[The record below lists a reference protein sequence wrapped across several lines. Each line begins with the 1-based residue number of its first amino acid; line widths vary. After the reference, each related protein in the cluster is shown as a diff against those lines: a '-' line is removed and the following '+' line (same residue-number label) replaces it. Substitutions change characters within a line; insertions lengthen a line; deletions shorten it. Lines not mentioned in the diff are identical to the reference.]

1 MIQFNFNLKW
11 NGPIIISR
19 MQREIKQAVAQ
30 GAMRVQ
36 RAAKDPLL
44 NRSGKSQTARSGI
57 NKGTLAERWNR
68 GVGGMRGRGLNIIN
82 LGPTQLAFGGIHRY
96 QNRANPNHIYQMERI
111 YWYGEPLHR
120 WVQSSF
126 PGTAPHKQT
135 GHLQRSIVVER
146 VNDGMRAKVGPA
158 QGLRYGRMQ
167 ELGGRTRFGTLPPR
181 PYMAPALAM
190 TQSAILQ
197 DFYRAVARATK

>member
-1 MIQFNFNLKW
+1 MINFNFNLKW

-30 GAMRVQ
+30 GAQRVQ

-44 NRSGKSQTARSGI
+44 NKSGGAVMARTGLNKAKTAAGRWNAGVGKMSGLHIVNFGKSQMA
-57 NKGTLAERWNR
+57 A
-68 GVGGMRGRGLNIIN
+68 GGSITTGRGSKQKTIN
-82 LGPTQLAFGGIHRY
+82 
-96 QNRANPNHIYQMERI
+96 RI
-111 YWYGEPLHR
+111 YWYGEPLHK
-120 WVQSSF
+120 WVQASV
-126 PGTAPHKQT
+126 PGTPPHKQQA
-135 GHLQRSIVVER
+135 GKKGLQGSIVFEL
-146 VNDGMRAKVGPA
+146 VNNGMRAKIGPA
-158 QGLRYGRMQ
+158 QGLKYGRIQ
-167 ELGGRTRFGTLPPR
+167 ELGSRSGRMPAR